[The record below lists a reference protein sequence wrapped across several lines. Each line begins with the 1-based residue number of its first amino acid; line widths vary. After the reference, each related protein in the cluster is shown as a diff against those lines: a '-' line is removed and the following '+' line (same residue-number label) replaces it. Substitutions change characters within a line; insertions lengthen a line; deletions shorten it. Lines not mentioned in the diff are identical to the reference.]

1 MCLFFLIYFG
11 FSAWPEDGGVKPE
24 GRRGNGG
31 GGRAGKDEGDT
42 PPGAEGLERY
52 PSRESEGER
61 ITTVTAAVAVTA
73 IVTESAIATVTAP
86 RTVRCLLLL
95 LFLVVVVVVV
105 VVDGGAHWP
114 HSSQDR
120 GVETL
125 LVHGDGGANR
135 HRAIAHLADDG

>member
-1 MCLFFLIYFG
+1 MFG
-11 FSAWPEDGGVKPE
+11 SYNSSTCYIRVHE
-24 GRRGNGG
+24 
-31 GGRAGKDEGDT
+31 T
-42 PPGAEGLERY
+42 
-52 PSRESEGER
+52 
-61 ITTVTAAVAVTA
+61 
-73 IVTESAIATVTAP
+73 
-86 RTVRCLLLL
+86 
-95 LFLVVVVVVV
+95 VVVVVVV